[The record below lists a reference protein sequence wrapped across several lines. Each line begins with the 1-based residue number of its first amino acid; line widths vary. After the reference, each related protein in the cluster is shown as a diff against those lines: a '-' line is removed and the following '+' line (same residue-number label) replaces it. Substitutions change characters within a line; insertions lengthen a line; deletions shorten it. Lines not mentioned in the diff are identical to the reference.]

1 MLKDNKEQLVQLEPQ
16 VLLDHKEQP
25 AHPVPKV
32 VKVFR
37 GQQGQLDFKEQ
48 VQQVRPAPPAYKE
61 HRELLVHPV
70 LKDQPVQRA
79 QRERQDQLD

>member
-1 MLKDNKEQLVQLEPQ
+1 VQPEQQ
-16 VLLDHKEQP
+16 VLLDHREQL
-25 AHPVPKV
+25 AHPVPRV
-32 VKVFR
+32 VKEFK
-37 GQQGQLDFKEQ
+37 GQQGQLDFKGPRAL
-48 VQQVRPAPPAYKE
+48 QVRPAPPAYKE